1 MHDPPGPIHLT
12 TTTHSQPSEI
22 PWLYTAFHIG
32 CFTAV
37 YIDLAAVHMN
47 INAFMYVGK
56 VENQIGIY
64 MWLNI

>member
-47 INAFMYVGK
+47 INV
-56 VENQIGIY
+56 VEY
-64 MWLNI
+64 MSFPEEQEGYIDS